1 MSGAQPAAVAH
12 PRARLILP
20 AACLGML
27 MLGVNGTA
35 IMAALPTM
43 RGELGLDAAQ
53 LEWAINAYLIVS
65 AACIIPGGKACDQA
79 GARRVSMVGLVLFA
93 IASVIVA
100 TAHGPAFLL
109 AGRALQG
116 LAAALAVPGTLAAIS
131 EASSPERRASAIGA
145 WAGFLMLG
153 FSLGPLIGG
162 ALTHYVDWRVIFWAS
177 AVSMLVA
184 AGGFLVS
191 ESAAPASRAP
201 RRGGFDG
208 AGFVLLA
215 IFMAALISALNA
227 LPAAARAPLDLV
239 GFAALAVAAFVGLLA
254 VERRVRD
261 PLIDLS
267 LFAGAAFVRAIAV
280 GSIAMSCILAL
291 LLFYNLDAQSPTGLG
306 LTPVGAGLSLLPLS
320 GGLLIFAFSAPW
332 LIRRFGPAPC
342 ALTSGMLLIAVG
354 SVVIAIAT
362 AGRIWAPLIVGSVR
376 RGRRA
381 GIALRVG
388 AEACP
393 RDLAAGPRRSGV
405 RRHQR
410 LHLSRGK
417 RRRGCGG
424 GYLRGWRTVGRAGA
438 HRASRAA
445 RGVAVPGIAGIG
457 MTNGRRGG
465 EENWLEM

>member
-1 MSGAQPAAVAH
+1 VSGAQPAAVAH

-227 LPAAARAPLDLV
+227 LPAAARAPLNLV

-332 LIRRFGPAPC
+332 LIRRLGPRR

-362 AGRIWAPLIVGSVR
+362 AGRIWAPLIVGLF
-376 RGRRA
+376 A
-381 GIALRVG
+381 VG
-388 AEACP
+388 AGLALPYASAP
-393 RDLAAGPRRSGV
+393 RLALATLPPA
-405 RRHQR
+405 
-410 LHLSRGK
+410 
-417 RRRGCGG
+417 
-424 GYLRGWRTVGRAGA
+424 RAGA
-438 HRASRAA
+438 GSGVINACTFLAGSV
-445 RGVAVPGIAGIG
+445 GVAAGAVTFAVGGLSAALGLIALLGLLG
-457 MTNGRRGG
+457 AWLCRG
-465 EENWLEM
+465 LPASA

>member
-1 MSGAQPAAVAH
+1 MSGARPAAVAD
-12 PRARLILP
+12 PRARVILP
-20 AACLGML
+20 ATCLGML
-27 MLGVNGTA
+27 MLGINGTA

-65 AACIIPGGKACDQA
+65 AVCIIPGGKACDQA
-79 GARRVSMVGLVLFA
+79 GARRVSMVGLALFA
-93 IASVIVA
+93 VASVIVA
-100 TAHGPAFLL
+100 MAHGPAFLL

-116 LAAALAVPGTLAAIS
+116 LAAALAVPGTLAAINES
-131 EASSPERRASAIGA
+131 SSPERRASAIGA

-162 ALTHYVDWRVIFWAS
+162 ALTHYADWRVIFWAS
-177 AVSMLVA
+177 AVSMLLA

-191 ESAAPASRAP
+191 ESAAATSRA
-201 RRGGFDG
+201 RRLNRFDW

-227 LPAAARAPLDLV
+227 LPAATRAPLDLL

-291 LLFYNLDAQSPTGLG
+291 LLFYNLDAQSPAGLG
-306 LTPVGAGLSLLPLS
+306 LTPIGAGLSLLPLS

-332 LIRRFGPAPC
+332 LIRRFGAGR
-342 ALTSGMLLIAVG
+342 ALTCGMLLIIAG
-354 SVVIAIAT
+354 SVIIAIAT
-362 AGRIWAPLIVGSVR
+362 VGRIWVPLIVGLF
-376 RGRRA
+376 A
-381 GIALRVG
+381 VG
-388 AEACP
+388 AGLALPYASAP
-393 RDLAAGPRRSGV
+393 RLALATLPAA
-405 RRHQR
+405 
-410 LHLSRGK
+410 
-417 RRRGCGG
+417 
-424 GYLRGWRTVGRAGA
+424 RAGA
-438 HRASRAA
+438 GSGIINACTFLAGSV
-445 RGVAVPGIAGIG
+445 GVAAGAVAFAFGGLSAVLGLIALLGLVG
-457 MTNGRRGG
+457 A
-465 EENWLEM
+465 WLCRELPAST